1 MTSPE
6 SGSAFFKTLG
16 EADTIIKLAASGSS
30 PPHTSFPQLTTGQ
43 PLRSGSAS
51 CSVLI
56 LDAAPAWHRHFPGAG
71 DPAGPGGLGRAQA
84 AGAPEARPRPASSGA
99 AAEMRSCFLHTPYL
113 LLLLSFGNVGG
124 GTQRDTSK
132 RYPLTAYNTA
142 TDTQKQRSP
151 DGDMPPDAAAQHSV
165 LEPQALPQ
173 TAAAPAWVP
182 TLHYEVGGGWE
193 ERTALS
199 PWS

>member
-16 EADTIIKLAASGSS
+16 EADTIPKPAASGSS
-30 PPHTSFPQLTTGQ
+30 PPHTSFPQLTSGQ

-84 AGAPEARPRPASSGA
+84 TGCRCALGWA
-99 AAEMRSCFLHTPYL
+99 
-113 LLLLSFGNVGG
+113 
-124 GTQRDTSK
+124 TS
-132 RYPLTAYNTA
+132 R
-142 TDTQKQRSP
+142 QQRSSCR
-151 DGDMPPDAAAQHSV
+151 DEVVFPP
-165 LEPQALPQ
+165 
-173 TAAAPAWVP
+173 
-182 TLHYEVGGGWE
+182 
-193 ERTALS
+193 
-199 PWS
+199 